1 MRFSFDKAAC
11 QNTRRALR
19 KEWLLTNGLGGYA
32 SSSILYCNTRKY
44 HGLLVIATPDGRQ
57 VLLSA
62 MEESLFGGGKEFP
75 ISTRQHP
82 GVLHPS
88 GHQYLEKFT
97 LDPWPQ
103 FTYRVGDVRLRREV
117 LLMQG
122 QNRVLFRWTLEGP
135 PRCHARLPQLTLRL
149 RPLLAYRGFHELA
162 RANPQVRTHTDAV
175 PGGFAITPYDGMPP
189 LYVQAGSASLF
200 TPAPDWFYNV
210 VYFHERERGF
220 PDREDLFQPGVMDI
234 PLPPLP
240 EGGSVYVAVGTEEV
254 PAAGKNGGTTDLEA
268 LWRAE
273 SEPRGAAHREVRGL
287 IGHLEKAGEQF
298 CVHNTTGAAAVVA
311 GYHWFDAWGR
321 DTLIALP
328 GLAFY
333 GGRTAFGLEVL
344 AQVPASMKNG
354 LVPNCFSDRGAH
366 AYNSADAALW
376 YAFAVQAYLA
386 ENPDGYAWVREHAWS
401 ALKEIVAGYRK
412 GPGMDIFVDENGL
425 LHAGNGHT
433 QLTWMDA
440 IADGRP
446 VTPRHGCPVELN
458 ALWYNTL
465 AFVDHLAHKFDE
477 PEWYAGD
484 LRGMRQSFFEHFWVA
499 RDGGYLGDVWRDGM
513 LDQSIRPNQI
523 LAVSLPHPILE
534 EQYRPQVVECVRNRL
549 LTPYGLRTLAPADP
563 AYKGR
568 YEGGPAERDASY
580 HQGTV
585 WPWLLGQY
593 TDGLLRVAWDVDGA
607 ARGLL
612 DRVTPLFSDHLMN
625 AGLGSISEIFDASP
639 PARANGTIAQAWSV
653 AECLRMLI
661 RLKRAAPGV
670 YNAWEHRIAHRLAF
684 PSTGDTAGICRV
696 TMIVDDDS
704 PTPTTPSPA
713 PSGKRAKKGDA

>member
-44 HGLLVIATPDGRQ
+44 HGLLVVATPDGRQ

-62 MEESLFGGGKEFP
+62 MEESLTGGSKEFP

-82 GVLHPS
+82 GVLHPT

-103 FTYRVGDVRLRREV
+103 FTYRVGDVRLTREV
-117 LLMQG
+117 LLVRG
-122 QNRVLFRWTLEGP
+122 ANRVLFRWTLQGP
-135 PRCHARLPQLTLRL
+135 EKNHGRLPRLSLRL
-149 RPLLAYRGFHELA
+149 RPLLAYRGFHELTG
-162 RANPQVRTHTDAV
+162 ANGAIRPHTDAA
-175 PGGFAITPYDGMPP
+175 PGGFSIAPYEGMPA
-189 LYVQAGSASLF
+189 LYIQAGSASVF
-200 TPAPDWFYNV
+200 TPQPDWFYNV
-210 VYFHERERGF
+210 VYFQERERGF
-220 PDREDLFQPGVMDI
+220 PEKEDLFQPGVMDI

-240 EGGSVYVAVGTEEV
+240 EGGSVYLAVGTEEM
-254 PAAGKNGGTTDLEA
+254 PAARGGGAADLEA
-268 LWRAE
+268 AWQAE
-273 SEPRGAAHREVRGL
+273 SEPRLAVHRKVHGL
-287 IGHLEKAGEQF
+287 IGHLEKMGAQF
-298 CVHNTTGAAAVVA
+298 CVKNPAGDAAVIA

-333 GGRTAFGLEVL
+333 GGRTQFGLDVL

-354 LVPNCFSDRGAH
+354 LVPNMFAHQGEH
-366 AYNSADAALW
+366 AYNAADAALW
-376 YAFAVQAYLA
+376 YAFAVQCYLQ
-386 ENPDGYAWVREHAWS
+386 ENPDGYAWVREHAWK

-412 GPGMDIFVDENGL
+412 GPGNDIRVDENGL
-425 LHAGNGHT
+425 IHAGNGHT

-440 IADGRP
+440 MSDGKP
-446 VTPRHGCPVELN
+446 VTPRHGSPVELN

-465 AFVDHLAHKFDE
+465 VFVDHLAKKFDE
-477 PEWYAGD
+477 PDWRMGD
-484 LRGMRQSFFEHFWVA
+484 LKPMRQSFFEHFWVA

-549 LTPYGLRTLAPADP
+549 LTPYGLRTLAPSDP
-563 AYKGR
+563 AYKGK
-568 YEGGPAERDASY
+568 YEGGPAERDAAY
-580 HQGTV
+580 HQGTI

-593 TDGLLRVAWDVDGA
+593 TDGLLRVAWDTDGA
-607 ARGLL
+607 AKALL
-612 DRVTPLFSDHLMN
+612 DRVTPLFSDHLMD

-639 PARANGTIAQAWSV
+639 PARPNGTIAQAWSV

-670 YNAWEHRIAHRLAF
+670 YDAWEHKIAHRLAN
-684 PSTGDTAGICRV
+684 PVSGDTAGVCRV
-696 TMIVDDDS
+696 TMILEDE
-704 PTPTTPSPA
+704 SPA
-713 PSGKRAKKGDA
+713 AKAPAARQAKRAKKKGDA